1 MAFYLEPMTMNE
13 KMIPNLYQCADLGLT
28 VVLSLYF
35 PIVSINRQPN
45 SHKAY
50 FSFEQ
55 TKELTDLI
63 QTYWRGELRIE
74 PKTYFDQLRT
84 IKARLYSEAQP

>member
-1 MAFYLEPMTMNE
+1 MNE
-13 KMIPNLYQCADLGLT
+13 KMTTSLYQCADLGLT
-28 VVLSLYF
+28 TVLSLHF
-35 PIVSINRQPN
+35 PIISINRQPN
-45 SHKAY
+45 TRKAF

-55 TKELTDLI
+55 TKELSDLI

-84 IKARLYSEAQP
+84 IKARLYSEGQP

>member
-1 MAFYLEPMTMNE
+1 MNE
-13 KMIPNLYQCADLGLT
+13 KMTTNLYQCADLGLT

-35 PIVSINRQPN
+35 SIVSINRQPN
-45 SHKAY
+45 SRKVF

-55 TKELTDLI
+55 TKELSDLI

>member
-1 MAFYLEPMTMNE
+1 MNE
-13 KMIPNLYQCADLGLT
+13 KMIPSLYQCADLGLT

-35 PIVSINRQPN
+35 PIVSIKRQPN

-50 FSFEQ
+50 FFFEQ
-55 TKELTDLI
+55 TKELTNLVEA
-63 QTYWRGELRIE
+63 YWRGDLRIE

>member
-1 MAFYLEPMTMNE
+1 MTMNE
-13 KMIPNLYQCADLGLT
+13 KMTTNLYQCADLGLIT
-28 VVLSLYF
+28 LLSLYF
-35 PIVSINRQPN
+35 PIISIKRQPN
-45 SHKAY
+45 SRKAF

-55 TKELTDLI
+55 TEALTNLI

-84 IKARLYSEAQP
+84 IKARLYSEGQP

>member
-1 MAFYLEPMTMNE
+1 MTMNE
-13 KMIPNLYQCADLGLT
+13 KMTTNLYQCSDLGLT
-28 VVLSLYF
+28 TVLSLYF
-35 PIVSINRQPN
+35 SIVSINKQPN
-45 SHKAY
+45 SRKVF

-55 TKELTDLI
+55 TKELSDLI

>member
-1 MAFYLEPMTMNE
+1 MAFLFQPMTMSE
-13 KMIPNLYQCADLGLT
+13 KMTTNLYQCADLGLT

-35 PIVSINRQPN
+35 PIISINRQAN
-45 SHKAY
+45 SKKAY

-55 TKELTDLI
+55 TKELSNLI

-84 IKARLYSEAQP
+84 IKARLYSET